1 MTDRSIIG
9 NISLNYCRVFR
20 YSQEQN
26 IYPAPTAFVFR
37 ADDYYRNFNED
48 YLGGKV
54 ALFGASR
61 IGVFRAFIGA
71 QYPEAPF
78 IKTKDGWYSVD
89 GKDKDQCVMELGQ
102 TEAFRDNYT
111 ECTGQLMGRE
121 VFD

>member
-1 MTDRSIIG
+1 M
-9 NISLNYCRVFR
+9 
-20 YSQEQN
+20 
-26 IYPAPTAFVFR
+26 
-37 ADDYYRNFNED
+37 
-48 YLGGKV
+48 
-54 ALFGASR
+54 
-61 IGVFRAFIGA
+61 

-102 TEAFRDNYT
+102 TETFRDNYA